1 MKELNNLSKP
11 LVVCLLA
18 VFACILWGSAFPT
31 IKLGY
36 EFFQISSAET
46 GSVLLFAGMR
56 FTLAGILTILFGSIF
71 SKKMLVPKKENWF
84 IVLKLCLVQ
93 TVAQY
98 LFFYIGLANTSGVK
112 SSIINASN
120 TFMAIL
126 IPAVFLKMEKLTR
139 NKLLGC
145 LVGFAGVILINL
157 NGGSIDI
164 SMKLTGEGFIF
175 LSAVSYA
182 VASVMIKNYAEHE
195 NPVVLSGYQFSLG
208 GIIMMAAGF
217 LGNGRITTVNPQG
230 ILILLHLSLVSA
242 VAYTIWAVLLKH
254 NPVSKVAIYGF
265 MTPVCGVALSAL
277 LLHETSQA
285 FGITGFISLILV
297 CTGIYLVNKA

>member
-1 MKELNNLSKP
+1 MKQLNKLSNP
-11 LVVCLLA
+11 FIVCLLA

-36 EFFQISSAET
+36 EFFQISSNEV

-56 FTLAGILTILFGSIF
+56 FTLAGILTILFGSFFGRKLLI
-71 SKKMLVPKKENWF
+71 PKKENWF
-84 IVLKLCLVQ
+84 KILKLCLLQ

-98 LFFYIGLANTSGVK
+98 IFFYIGLANTSGVK

-126 IPAVFLKMEKLTR
+126 IPALFLKMEKLTK
-139 NKLLGC
+139 NKILGC
-145 LVGFAGVILINL
+145 LIGFAGVILINL
-157 NGGSIDI
+157 NGSSIDMT
-164 SMKLTGEGFIF
+164 MKLTGEGFIF
-175 LSAVSYA
+175 FSAISYA
-182 VASVMIKNYAEHE
+182 IASVVIKNYSDDES
-195 NPVVLSGYQFSLG
+195 PVVLSGYQFVLG
-208 GIIMMAAGF
+208 GLLLILIGL
-217 LGNGRITTVNPQG
+217 LGNGRITTVNPEG
-230 ILILLHLSLVSA
+230 LFVLLHLSLVSA

-265 MTPVCGVALSAL
+265 MTPVCGVLLSAVL
-277 LLHETSQA
+277 LSETSQA

-297 CTGIYLVNKA
+297 CGGIYLVNRT

>member
-1 MKELNNLSKP
+1 MKQLNKLSNP
-11 LVVCLLA
+11 FVVCLLA

-36 EFFQISSAET
+36 EFFQISSNEV

-56 FTLAGILTILFGSIF
+56 FTLAGILTILFGSFFGRKLLI
-71 SKKMLVPKKENWF
+71 PKKENWF
-84 IVLKLCLVQ
+84 KILKLCLLQ

-98 LFFYIGLANTSGVK
+98 IFFYIGLANTSGVK

-126 IPAVFLKMEKLTR
+126 IPALFLKMEKLTK
-139 NKLLGC
+139 NKILGC
-145 LVGFAGVILINL
+145 LIGFAGVILINL
-157 NGGSIDI
+157 NGSSIDMT
-164 SMKLTGEGFIF
+164 MKLTGEGFIF
-175 LSAVSYA
+175 FSAISYA
-182 VASVMIKNYAEHE
+182 IASVVIKNYSDDES
-195 NPVVLSGYQFSLG
+195 PVVLSGYQFVLG
-208 GIIMMAAGF
+208 GLLLMLIGF
-217 LGNGRITTVNPQG
+217 LGNGRITTVNPEG
-230 ILILLHLSLVSA
+230 LFVLLYLSLVSA

-265 MTPVCGVALSAL
+265 MTPVCGVLLSAVL
-277 LLHETSQA
+277 LSETSQA

-297 CTGIYLVNKA
+297 CGGIYLVNRT